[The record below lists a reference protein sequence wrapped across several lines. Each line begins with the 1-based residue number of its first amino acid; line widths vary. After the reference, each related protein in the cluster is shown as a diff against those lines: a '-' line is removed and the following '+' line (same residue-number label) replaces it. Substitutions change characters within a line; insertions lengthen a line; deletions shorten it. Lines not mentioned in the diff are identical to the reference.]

1 MPLTRWLTLLLLAC
15 ADTEARVEWQGVV
28 DTLSNGAI
36 RVANPSTG
44 LWRAGAEWRLEQE
57 LEIGVSDGPEAFIF
71 SAISGLAVDDEGR
84 IYVLDRQAN
93 ELRMFSPAGTH
104 LRTVGRSG
112 GGPGEYTNANGLV
125 RVAPDT
131 LVVVDQRGARY
142 TILTGEGDYV
152 RSVSRQLPFYGWAFS
167 GAVVGDRIYE
177 QGWVGND
184 PELRPAF
191 LGTALRASPGTT
203 GARDTVLLPV
213 PEGPTFQAF
222 SIQTDRGGMSMSV
235 PFTPRPVYYLDSRG
249 TVWHGNGREFRITR
263 TNFPGDTI
271 LELVLDAR
279 PAPVTSAE
287 LAEWEQGDWV
297 ERFRELGGE
306 LDMGRIP
313 SVKPFF
319 DALYLSDDGHLWV
332 SVPAGANEAT
342 FAVFDSAARY
352 LGRLAVDV
360 RRDVFVPPVVRNG
373 RLYFVGRDELDV
385 PKVYGFRIVNQGR

>member
-1 MPLTRWLTLLLLAC
+1 MLLTRWLTLLLLAC

-28 DTLSNGAI
+28 DTLPNGAT
-36 RVANPSTG
+36 RVANPSMG
-44 LWRAGAEWRLEQE
+44 LWRAGAEWRLERE
-57 LEIGVSDGPEAFIF
+57 LEIGVSDGPEALIF
-71 SAISGLAVDDEGR
+71 SAISGLAVDAEGR

-93 ELRMFSPAGTH
+93 ELRMFSPAGAH
-104 LRTVGRSG
+104 LRTAGRTG
-112 GGPGEYTNANGLV
+112 GGPGEYTNANGLAW
-125 RVAPDT
+125 VAPDT

-142 TILTGEGDYV
+142 TILTGEGEYV

-191 LGTALRASPGTT
+191 LGTALRASPGTN

-213 PEGPTFQAF
+213 PESPTFESF
-222 SIQTDRGGMSMSV
+222 SIRTDRGGMSMSV
-235 PFTPRPVYYLDSRG
+235 PFTPRPVYYLDPGG

-263 TNFPGDTI
+263 TTFPGDTI

-279 PAPVTSAE
+279 AAPVAADE
-287 LAEWEQGDWV
+287 LAEWEQGEGV
-297 ERFRELGGE
+297 KRFRELGGQ

-313 SVKPFF
+313 RVKPLL

-332 SVPAGANEAT
+332 SVPAGAREAT

-352 LGRLAVDV
+352 LCQFRLKKHQL
-360 RRDVFVPPVVRNG
+360 VPGENAPG
-373 RLYFVGRDELDV
+373 G
-385 PKVYGFRIVNQGR
+385 G